1 MVRAPRRQSTSSSE
15 VLSSRSSRSSQS
27 SRSAS
32 PASSEASISTIAPK
46 GNNLRTL
53 IANAN
58 GIRSKLAP
66 LEAACDYL
74 KPDVIII
81 SETKVMHS
89 VSNQEIVPEQFASN
103 CFRRDRSFHGG
114 VVLIAVRGG
123 ISCVLV
129 DTPHVTDSE
138 QVWANIMSPNKPDL
152 YIGSLYRPP
161 SAGDSP
167 LIEIEATLTN
177 LPVDKT
183 LILGGD
189 FNSREIDWV
198 RHISN

>member
-1 MVRAPRRQSTSSSE
+1 M
-15 VLSSRSSRSSQS
+15 
-27 SRSAS
+27 
-32 PASSEASISTIAPK
+32 STIAPK

-58 GIRSKLAP
+58 GIRSKLAT

-114 VVLIAVRGG
+114 GVLIAVREG
-123 ISCVLV
+123 ISRVPV

-138 QVWANIMSPNKPDL
+138 QVWAKIMSPNKPDL

-167 LIEIEATLTN
+167 LIELEATLTN

-189 FNSREIDWV
+189 FNCREIDWV
-198 RHISN
+198 RHTSNGPRHCHKLLDYVTNFP